1 MCRNNHIDSIT
12 IGMQESVSHVI
23 TDEKIRAFASLSE
36 DYNPI
41 HLDEEYAKNSSFGK
55 RLAHGAMVA
64 SFFSALFA
72 MKLPG
77 PGCIYVSQETKFK
90 KPVFIDD
97 TVLVKIEVVD
107 INVERKRVYFST
119 SCFVDD
125 VEVLIGRAEIYIP

>member
-1 MCRNNHIDSIT
+1 MNEINSIDSIT
-12 IGMQESVSHVI
+12 IGMQASVSHVI

-55 RLAHGAMVA
+55 RLAHGAMIA

-90 KPVFIDD
+90 KPVFIND
-97 TVLVKIEVVD
+97 TVLVKIEVID
-107 INVERKRVYFST
+107 IDVKRKRVYFST

-125 VEVLIGRAEIYIP
+125 VEVLIGKAEIYIP

>member
-1 MCRNNHIDSIT
+1 MNEINSIDSIT
-12 IGMQESVSHVI
+12 IGMQASVSHVI

>member
-1 MCRNNHIDSIT
+1 MYKKNSINTIT
-12 IGMQESVSHVI
+12 IGMTASTSHSI
-23 TDEKIRAFASLSE
+23 TDEKIRDFANVSE

-55 RLAHGAMVA
+55 RLAHGAMIA

-90 KPVFIDD
+90 KPVFIND
-97 TVLVKIEVVD
+97 TVLVKIEVID
-107 INVERKRVYFST
+107 IDVKRKRVYFST

-125 VEVLIGRAEIYIP
+125 VEVLIGKAEIYIP

>member
-1 MCRNNHIDSIT
+1 MNEINSIDSIT
-12 IGMQESVSHVI
+12 IGMQASVSHVI

-125 VEVLIGRAEIYIP
+125 VEVLIGKAEIYIP

>member
-1 MCRNNHIDSIT
+1 MNEINSIDSIT
-12 IGMQESVSHVI
+12 IGMQASVSHVI

-55 RLAHGAMVA
+55 RLAHGAMIA

-90 KPVFIDD
+90 KPVFIND
-97 TVLVKIEVVD
+97 TVLVKIEVID
-107 INVERKRVYFST
+107 IDVKRKRVYFST